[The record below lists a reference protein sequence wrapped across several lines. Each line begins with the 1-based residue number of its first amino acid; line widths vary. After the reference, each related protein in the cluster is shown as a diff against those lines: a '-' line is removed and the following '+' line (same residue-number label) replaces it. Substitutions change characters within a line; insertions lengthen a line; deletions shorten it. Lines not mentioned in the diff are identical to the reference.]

1 MQCVGAAGIYAL
13 RTMYHYSVMHSS
25 DQNEMVYA
33 FIKAMSTDQRKP
45 IVIGV
50 AGGSASGKTTV
61 SQAILNRVGP
71 ERIAYIPHDLYYK
84 DLSHLPFEQRVR
96 QNFDHPDSLDNTLL
110 VAHIDALA
118 AGQPIAAPTYDFT
131 TYVRLAT
138 TRTIQPRPVI
148 LIEGILIFAEP
159 VLRRRMQIKL
169 FVDTDADLRFIRRL
183 KRDVDERG
191 RSLDSVVQQYLN
203 TVRLMHLE
211 FVEPTKRYADLIIPE
226 GGRNTIAIDMVV
238 ARIEAELQARVP
250 APFE

>member
-1 MQCVGAAGIYAL
+1 MN
-13 RTMYHYSVMHSS
+13 S
-25 DQNEMVYA
+25 D
-33 FIKAMSTDQRKP
+33 IHKP

-61 SQAILNRVGP
+61 SQAILKRVGA

-84 DLSHLPFEQRVR
+84 DLSHLPLAQRAG
-96 QNFDHPDSLDNTLL
+96 QNFDHPDSLDNALL

-118 AGQPIAAPTYDFT
+118 AGQPIEAPTYDFAS
-131 TYVRLAT
+131 YVRLPE
-138 TRTIQPRPVI
+138 TRTIPPRPVI

-183 KRDVDERG
+183 KRDLDERG
-191 RSLDSVVQQYLN
+191 RSVDSVIYQYLN
-203 TVRLMHLE
+203 TVRMMHLE

-226 GGRNTIAIDMVV
+226 GGQNTIAIDMVV
-238 ARIEAELQARVP
+238 ARIEAELHARV
-250 APFE
+250 APHLEAHDGRRGGL